1 MPRQSKT
8 PKVQSRFSDGNM
20 YEQAVWF
27 NRGKSS
33 VLSSDRTQK
42 MCASIKADGAQTNI
56 EMNGEVGI
64 SKIISHN
71 GVIIFNAENNTYH
84 NFQGKDFKKNVLD
97 SREKFGNT
105 FAYLK
110 SLHPTLV
117 KIVISCEYMFSQCGG
132 LLKKIGLNSKP
143 YPDEM
148 IGKFLA
154 FEIQI
159 FMEDG
164 SKITHRL
171 DGTPHI
177 GPFQHLDTPD
187 IVYYGD
193 FTLEG
198 FRGVNDWLIANAT
211 THEGVVITFDNL
223 YLGTNEA
230 NEPVYGNKGFK
241 YRTAVTDTSEAP
253 DKMKAHFI
261 PELNPYICEMV
272 RMYDA
277 TSIHVP
283 KKEPRIEFNHN
294 KGFDVRRIDIVI
306 SKELDHG
313 VWRQEYGRNYV
324 SGKISEME
332 VLKTNLRTALFAELV
347 KNDLY
352 IDGESNKP
360 TPEANGYINR
370 VTNDL
375 ARFFQNY
382 DNYA

>member
-1 MPRQSKT
+1 MPQKVKT

-20 YEQAVWF
+20 FEQAVWF
-27 NRGKSS
+27 NRGKPS
-33 VLSSDRTQK
+33 VFTTGRAQK

-56 EMNGEVGI
+56 EVDEAVGI
-64 SKIISHN
+64 TKIISHN
-71 GVIIFNAENNTYH
+71 GGVVFNADKNSYE
-84 NFQGKDFKKNVLD
+84 NFQGKDFRKNVLD
-97 SREKFGNT
+97 SRAKFIAT

-110 SLHPTLV
+110 SLHPTLAR
-117 KIVISCEYMFSQCGG
+117 IIISNEYMFSQCGG

-154 FEIQI
+154 FEIQL

-177 GPFQHLDTPD
+177 GPFQHLDTPS

-223 YLGTNEA
+223 YLGTNDA
-230 NEPVYGNKGFK
+230 DDPVYGNKGFK

-272 RMYDA
+272 RMFDA
-277 TSIHVP
+277 TSTHVP
-283 KKEPRIEFNHN
+283 KKEPRTEFNHN
-294 KGFDVRRIDIVI
+294 KGVDVRRIDIVI

-313 VWRQEYGRNYV
+313 VWQQEYGRNYV

-332 VLKTNLRTALFAELV
+332 VLKADLRTALFAELV

-352 IDGESNKP
+352 IDEESKKP
-360 TPEANGYINR
+360 TSEANGYINR

-382 DNYA
+382 A